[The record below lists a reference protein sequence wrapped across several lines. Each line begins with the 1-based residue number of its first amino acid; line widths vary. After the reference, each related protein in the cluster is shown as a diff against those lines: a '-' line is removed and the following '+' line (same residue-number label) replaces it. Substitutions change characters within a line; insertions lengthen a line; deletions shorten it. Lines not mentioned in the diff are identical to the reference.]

1 MKRKAFAALAA
12 VCLVLC
18 LILAGCGTV
27 SEEDYP
33 PLEKVDLS
41 SMTLGTVS
49 NSTFSTQ
56 YPVGKWTGTDG
67 TSPLIIYY
75 NDTIDSGKAVN
86 INVQQSGIYSGKF
99 TEKYMNKL
107 VESITESFPNIEFV
121 KAELRSINGKSVIY
135 TETVTQ
141 YTDEVLDRLLEQGVI
156 TQTDIDNAGGR
167 EAILATPP
175 TDQVTLYAVIG
186 PYLYIYTGTYYEESQ
201 KADVLEALTVMA
213 QTTAE
218 VK

>member
-1 MKRKAFAALAA
+1 MKRKTFAALAA

-56 YPVGKWTGTDG
+56 YPADKWTGSDG

-75 NDTIDSGKAVN
+75 NDTQEPDRPST
-86 INVQQSGIYSGKF
+86 S
-99 TEKYMNKL
+99 T
-107 VESITESFPNIEFV
+107 
-121 KAELRSINGKSVIY
+121 RSSPAPTAASSRKS
-135 TETVTQ
+135 T
-141 YTDEVLDRLLEQGVI
+141 
-156 TQTDIDNAGGR
+156 
-167 EAILATPP
+167 
-175 TDQVTLYAVIG
+175 
-186 PYLYIYTGTYYEESQ
+186 
-201 KADVLEALTVMA
+201 
-213 QTTAE
+213 
-218 VK
+218 

>member
-56 YPVGKWTGTDG
+56 YPA
-67 TSPLIIYY
+67 
-75 NDTIDSGKAVN
+75 DSGPAATALPR
-86 INVQQSGIYSGKF
+86 SS
-99 TEKYMNKL
+99 
-107 VESITESFPNIEFV
+107 SIITIRREPDRPSTST
-121 KAELRSINGKSVIY
+121 RSSPAPTAASSRKS
-135 TETVTQ
+135 T
-141 YTDEVLDRLLEQGVI
+141 
-156 TQTDIDNAGGR
+156 
-167 EAILATPP
+167 
-175 TDQVTLYAVIG
+175 
-186 PYLYIYTGTYYEESQ
+186 
-201 KADVLEALTVMA
+201 
-213 QTTAE
+213 
-218 VK
+218 